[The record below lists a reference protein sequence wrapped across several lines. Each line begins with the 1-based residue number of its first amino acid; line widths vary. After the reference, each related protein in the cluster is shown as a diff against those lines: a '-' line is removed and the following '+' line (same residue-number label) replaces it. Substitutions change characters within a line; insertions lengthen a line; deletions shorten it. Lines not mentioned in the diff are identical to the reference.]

1 MRGAVT
7 NGGPVFVVGMN
18 GSGTTMLA
26 DCLGL
31 HPQLYMFPHES
42 KVLPY
47 FLSRLGQAGD
57 LSQAA
62 NRRRLADAIGKE
74 KPYWHTNGETP
85 VVLSDASLA
94 GCRTF
99 ADVVSQIYL
108 SFAARDR
115 KFRWGDKSPANTHH
129 ISLLAAGFPD
139 AQFVHIIRDGRDAAQ
154 SFHRR
159 WRYSPR
165 HTIWRWKRAVS
176 DGRRQGAT
184 LPPERY
190 LEVRY
195 ESLTSAPE
203 PEMRRIC
210 SFLGLPFDA
219 AVLQSAM
226 RYMESE
232 PDSAQAGQMVKNSGK
247 WQSYFSA
254 GQIRTLEMIS
264 GDLLDQLGYPVSHRG
279 NAELSSVAQR
289 TLRLRDGVAFTKYF
303 FIKSGFKALPMY
315 LRVIAAAAKQWSVTK
330 H

>member
-1 MRGAVT
+1 
-7 NGGPVFVVGMN
+7 MN

-26 DCLGL
+26 DSLGN

-47 FLSRLGQAGD
+47 FLSTLEQAGD
-57 LSQAA
+57 LSVPA

-85 VVLSDASLA
+85 VVLPDASLEP
-94 GCRTF
+94 CRTF

-108 SFAARDR
+108 SFATRDQKR
-115 KFRWGDKSPANTHH
+115 RWGDKSPANTHH
-129 ISLLAAGFPD
+129 IALLAAGFPD

-165 HTIWRWKRAVS
+165 HTIWRWKSAVAN
-176 DGRRQGAT
+176 GRRQGAA
-184 LPPERY
+184 LPPQRY
-190 LEVRY
+190 MEVRY
-195 ESLTSAPE
+195 EVLTSAPE

-226 RYMESE
+226 RYMERE
-232 PDSAQAGQMVKNSGK
+232 PDSANAGQMVKNSGK

-254 GQIRTLEMIS
+254 RQIRALEMLS
-264 GDLLDQLGYPVSHRG
+264 GDLLSELGYPVSHRG
-279 NAELSSVAQR
+279 NSDLSPVAR
-289 TLRLRDGVAFTKYF
+289 RMLRLRDGIAFTRYF
-303 FIKSGFKALPMY
+303 FLKSGFKALPMY